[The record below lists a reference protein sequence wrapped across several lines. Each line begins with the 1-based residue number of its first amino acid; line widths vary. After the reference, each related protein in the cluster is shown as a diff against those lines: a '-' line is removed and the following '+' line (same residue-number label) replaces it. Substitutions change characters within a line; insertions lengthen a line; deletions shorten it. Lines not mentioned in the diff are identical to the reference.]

1 MELDA
6 TKFEESCRET
16 LLTFLSGYKS
26 QFEYFNKKRL
36 SKARGLDER
45 LFQSQSNE
53 ASHVLFV
60 RWFLDVGKV
69 LVVGLVQDVE
79 RKLAEIV
86 DYLEKLVPRWVH
98 FFVNLHFRW

>member
-1 MELDA
+1 
-6 TKFEESCRET
+6 
-16 LLTFLSGYKS
+16 
-26 QFEYFNKKRL
+26 
-36 SKARGLDER
+36 

-86 DYLEKLVPRWVH
+86 DYLEKLVPR
-98 FFVNLHFRW
+98 